1 MNNQK
6 SETFL
11 KAKELVDAIQ
21 DIDLILEEY
30 KAGMNN
36 EDDKNRRRD
45 RIIDILRY
53 IMSGKCPDFEDYNS
67 QFSSDFVVRLVEFLT
82 DLKAKYEEDLRHL
95 S

>member
-1 MNNQK
+1 MNTQK

-45 RIIDILRY
+45 RIIDRLRY
-53 IMSGKCPDFEDYNS
+53 IMSCKCPDFEDYNS

-82 DLKAKYEEDLRHL
+82 DLKAKYEEELRHL